1 MKRYCIIF
9 LSLCMLL
16 CACGREMRD
25 ADIETVS
32 SAVLGAI
39 NESNTLTPADADF
52 TSTNFAPGDD
62 VEAARIYLGENKE
75 IGIFRLKEG
84 VGASTIEGTVRD
96 YLQSEANATS
106 TLLDLYPDEKLEE
119 KLNLY
124 KNATVLQSGRY
135 LCYLVL
141 PKEETEKAKKAF
153 ETALSGKHG

>member
-52 TSTNFAPGDD
+52 TSTNFAPGDG

-84 VGASTIEGTVRD
+84 VGASTIEGTQQRGATRSITD
-96 YLQSEANATS
+96 PGTANPARFT
-106 TLLDLYPDEKLEE
+106 PNPCAPGE
-119 KLNLY
+119 LNANVAGEL
-124 KNATVLQSGRY
+124 
-135 LCYLVL
+135 
-141 PKEETEKAKKAF
+141 
-153 ETALSGKHG
+153 